1 MMRRRLSSVA
11 AASPLTVVCLTC
23 LAAFCQTGCDDVSKA
38 IPKGKPA
45 ADPPEFKKAIALKAE
60 IESEA
65 QNLLLVLQRTRTAA
79 DFESNVPS
87 IKRHFDTVLSKGNEI
102 EDIMSTLELK
112 QRRELNRRLVS
123 GSSLEATMKT
133 VSSEI
138 KRVCEI
144 KGVAPNVAMD
154 FLHYAIALEQRSSA
168 LSARSRANQSG
179 VGSAR
184 SPHRPGKPAEPIDGP
199 NSVRITC
206 HGPTNLNF
214 LTIFDKIREFNSGA
228 MRATNGVVQLG
239 NVQDFDALVAA
250 LKERVGTVQNVNRP
264 ERTITVLV
272 DTTKIPPDPD
282 LPAGTGP
289 GFPTADMPSGFG
301 SGPGG
306 LGSTPDKSASNPFEP
321 GNAAPKSSASNP
333 FEPGNAAPDKS
344 ASNPFKP
351 ENAAP
356 DKSASN
362 PFEPGNAAPDKSA
375 SNPFKPD
382 NAPSGARSGAPGG
395 FGSGPSGGFGSGRPP
410 GLGGLSGR
418 MGMGGRMGPH
428 VDLETQDPDELVEI
442 AKGGDRWRRRA
453 ALRNL
458 AAADPSKASK
468 ETKKAV
474 CLALKAIAFEGQ
486 ADEETR
492 ALAVEGMGL
501 WAGRYAAPQLL
512 QLLKHSGD
520 GFFHRELH
528 GTILRVLGELKH
540 PDTLEPLVLG
550 FADGS
555 FNSDATAE
563 CLIQFGPEVEPLVL
577 KHCRPGNTEHSRR
590 VVYILYKIGTARS
603 LPALRALSNGHEGFF
618 LREEIAQA
626 TEAIKKRRKTQA
638 KE

>member
-1 MMRRRLSSVA
+1 MMRRRLSEIFPRTAPAFGAVCGLMVIVFLGCGGESDAPVPGAPGAHEAGQNDSTAVEETLALVNTVVEKSNALLDSLRAIQTAQEADEFQSTFSAKIQELGDAYEAFAKRVRSLAPEQLAEVNSRRKTPESKPVA
-11 AASPLTVVCLTC
+11 EVDIRGEAGRIGTIPGASTSFFWGAASDFRVRMQKIDDQYQVDEAMYAASLHGKGVTVKCWGSGRWSH
-23 LAAFCQTGCDDVSKA
+23 AA
-38 IPKGKPA
+38 
-45 ADPPEFKKAIALKAE
+45 
-60 IESEA
+60 
-65 QNLLLVLQRTRTAA
+65 
-79 DFESNVPS
+79 
-87 IKRHFDTVLSKGNEI
+87 
-102 EDIMSTLELK
+102 
-112 QRRELNRRLVS
+112 
-123 GSSLEATMKT
+123 
-133 VSSEI
+133 
-138 KRVCEI
+138 VCE
-144 KGVAPNVAMD
+144 K
-154 FLHYAIALEQRSSA
+154 L
-168 LSARSRANQSG
+168 
-179 VGSAR
+179 
-184 SPHRPGKPAEPIDGP
+184 
-199 NSVRITC
+199 
-206 HGPTNLNF
+206 
-214 LTIFDKIREFNSGA
+214 REFDRGETRSE
-228 MRATNGVVQLG
+228 TGVVRLAH
-239 NVQDFDALVAA
+239 VEDFDALVAA
-250 LKERVGTVQNVNRP
+250 VKERVGNVDLAHEGLR
-264 ERTITVLV
+264 EIGVWV
-272 DTTKIPPDPD
+272 DPAKIPVKSIAEVAAEAKAKADSSS
-282 LPAGTGP
+282 AVP
-289 GFPTADMPSGFG
+289 GFNDSPPPGFG
-301 SGPGG
+301 SAPDTSASNPFEPGNAA
-306 LGSTPDKSASNPFEP
+306 TDKPASNPFEP

-344 ASNPFKP
+344 ASNPFEP
-351 ENAAP
+351 GGAAP
-356 DKSASN
+356 KS
-362 PFEPGNAAPDKSA
+362 SA
-375 SNPFKPD
+375 SNPFKPE

-555 FNSDATAE
+555 FNSDAAAE

-577 KHCRPGNTEHSRR
+577 KHCRPGDTEHSKR
-590 VVYILYKIGTARS
+590 VVYILFKVGTARS